1 MRSFSDEINELNIR
15 NIYPFHMPGHKRR
28 MELKNPYDI
37 DITEIDGYDNL
48 HNPEGIINELEDR
61 ISGLYDEKR
70 KFIYKS
76 YILVNGSTCGIL
88 SAISAVTA
96 YGDRILMARNSHKS
110 AYNAACIRGLDVSY
124 IYPEYI
130 EKLGMNSVI
139 APEELADKLCSGKN
153 ASIIDENNYTD
164 RIKVPNVHDYTKKNN
179 PYKAVYI
186 TSPTYEGI
194 VSDISRLSKTVHDM
208 EIPFIVDEAHG
219 AHFGLAA
226 GFPDTAIKN
235 GADIVI
241 QSIHKTLMGMT
252 QTAVL
257 HVSNEAVSSKRVDIG
272 KLEYY
277 LRVYQ
282 SSSPSYVLMASVDE
296 CVRFLENKER
306 KGVLFNKY
314 LDRLKLIHNTSKKWK
329 DIHIFLPEAQDSVD
343 RDKIFDHDCGK
354 LVIYSE
360 GGCMS
365 GRKIYDI
372 LRDKYGLQLEMALG
386 RYCLAMTSCMDSDE
400 GVGRLIAALDEID
413 KDICKG
419 CTFDNEEQSLAMQEM
434 NYACEASK
442 DDKSSYI
449 ESPQD
454 NENANVEALQYNEN
468 TDIEAPQ
475 DGENA
480 DIEAPQD
487 NENADI
493 LTSQNEANADIQ
505 SSQNGERTYI
515 AGSKNREEASY
526 YCAADKE
533 HGKKSGYAL
542 WTQGQK
548 RVEKKYTIS
557 QAFEMRKVLKRISDG
572 DIAGDYGYVYPPG
585 IPFIVPGEIVTKEII
600 CDIINAKLSGY
611 EVHGVEFKDAVPY
624 MNCVV

>member
-153 ASIIDENNYTD
+153 AGIIDENNYTD

-179 PYKAVYI
+179 SYKAVYI

-343 RDKIFDHDCGK
+343 RDKIFDYDCGK

-400 GVGRLIAALDEID
+400 GFGRLIAALDEID

-419 CTFDNEEQSLAMQEM
+419 CTFDNEEQSLSMQEM

-442 DDKSSYI
+442 DDKNSYI

-475 DGENA
+475 D
-480 DIEAPQD
+480 

-505 SSQNGERTYI
+505 SSQDGERTYI

>member
-1 MRSFSDEINELNIR
+1 MRSFADEINELNIR

-48 HNPEGIINELEDR
+48 HNPEGMIKELEDR
-61 ISGLYDEKR
+61 ISCLYDEKR

-76 YILVNGSTCGIL
+76 YVLVNGSTCGIL

-96 YGDRILMARNSHKS
+96 YGDSILMARNSHKS

-130 EKLGMNSVI
+130 EKLGMNAVI

-153 ASIIDENNYTD
+153 AGIIDENNYTD

-208 EIPFIVDEAHG
+208 QIPLIVDEAHG
-219 AHFGLAA
+219 AHFGLAD

-252 QTAVL
+252 QTAIL
-257 HVSNEAVSSKRVDIG
+257 HVSNEAVASKRVDIG

-343 RDKIFDHDCGK
+343 KDKIFDYDCGK

-360 GGCMS
+360 SGCVS

-400 GVGRLIAALDEID
+400 GFGRLIAALDEID

-419 CTFDNEEQSLAMQEM
+419 CTFDNEEQSLA
-434 NYACEASK
+434 
-442 DDKSSYI
+442 
-449 ESPQD
+449 
-454 NENANVEALQYNEN
+454 L
-468 TDIEAPQ
+468 
-475 DGENA
+475 
-480 DIEAPQD
+480 
-487 NENADI
+487 
-493 LTSQNEANADIQ
+493 QNEANVDIQ
-505 SSQNGERTYI
+505 SLQDGERTYI
-515 AGSKNREEASY
+515 AGSKNTEEAD
-526 YCAADKE
+526 YCCASDKD
-533 HGKKSGYAL
+533 HGKKFKHAL

-611 EVHGVEFKDAVPY
+611 EVHGVEFKDALPY